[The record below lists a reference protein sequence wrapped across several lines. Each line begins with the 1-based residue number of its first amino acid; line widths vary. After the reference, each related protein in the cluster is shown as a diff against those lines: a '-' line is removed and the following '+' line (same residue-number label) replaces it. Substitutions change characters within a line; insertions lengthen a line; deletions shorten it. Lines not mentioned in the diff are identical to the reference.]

1 MVHSH
6 ADRDRHPA
14 AAFCKQPRSRESRAL
29 SDRGEP
35 PRTVGLRQ
43 IHHRGVAMN
52 SAQPITRAFLGV
64 GWRFPLQVTSSGKI
78 ARSQYERRVEESIYL
93 ILSTAK
99 GERVMLP
106 DFGCGMHDLVFGIND
121 PRTHVLAISADSSDD
136 QPNLLLIRINYRVRA
151 NNAIGNLVYPF
162 YINERT

>member
-1 MVHSH
+1 
-6 ADRDRHPA
+6 
-14 AAFCKQPRSRESRAL
+14 
-29 SDRGEP
+29 
-35 PRTVGLRQ
+35 
-43 IHHRGVAMN
+43 MN

-121 PRTHVLAISADSSDD
+121 PRTRSAVVQQVREALTKYEPRIDVLAISADSSDD